1 MIAVSFPGNGP
12 DFGCTDMHG
21 LWAKALCWSRKIDST
36 DAARVFSWRA
46 DDFAS
51 VALQIQP
58 VNTFIGK
65 QKEWL
70 LELPTFL
77 NRLYQSTWPDGCANL
92 SLRVAKLFVCT

>member
-1 MIAVSFPGNGP
+1 MAQILGALICMDS
-12 DFGCTDMHG
+12 G
-21 LWAKALCWSRKIDST
+21 LKHSVRVDKIDST